1 MQLSCD
7 NKTARTMILDNSVE
21 LNRKSSC
28 DETGSIVAGVQ
39 RSSVVGVAWNRRGND
54 VAKNESFV

>member
-7 NKTARTMILDNSVE
+7 NKTARAMVLNYSVE

-28 DETGSIVAGVQ
+28 DETGSIVAEVQ
-39 RSSVVGVAWNRRGND
+39 RLSVVGVAWNRRGND
-54 VAKNESFV
+54 VA